1 MKNIIKKEARY
12 LANNYNTY
20 PLTITKG
27 RDIYLYDATG
37 KKYYDFMAG
46 YSAVNQGHCHPRIV
60 NSLINQSQKLT
71 LSSRAFGN
79 DKLAEYSE
87 YICNLLNYEKILPT
101 NTGVE
106 AGETAI
112 KLARSWGYNVK
123 NIDKYKAK
131 IIFAENNFWGRTI
144 TAASSSSDP
153 LAYENFGPFT
163 PGFIKVPYNNIEA
176 IADVLANDEDIC
188 AIMLEPIQGEAGIII
203 PDNDYL
209 KKVKQLCQMF
219 GVLLICDEV
228 QTGLGRMGSLL
239 ASKHYGVKPDILLL
253 GKALSGGMFP
263 VSAVLADDNVM
274 KCMYPNT
281 HGSTFG
287 GNPLASVVAME
298 SIKTIIEENM
308 IENSKNI
315 GRDFKNELDLIC
327 KNKNWAISD
336 RIKDVRGIGLLNA
349 IEFDSDKT
357 ANNFVNLLIKNGI
370 ITKVTKENTVR
381 LTPPLTLKYEDSWK
395 SLEIIENVL
404 NQF

>member
-1 MKNIIKKEARY
+1 MKKLIEKESRY
-12 LANNYNTY
+12 LASNYKTY

-27 RDIYLYDATG
+27 RDIFLYDATG

-60 NSLINQSQKLT
+60 KSLINQSQKLT
-71 LSSRAFGN
+71 LCSRAFGN

-106 AGETAI
+106 AGETAV

-153 LAYENFGPFT
+153 LAYKNFGPFT
-163 PGFIKVPYNNIEA
+163 PGFIKVPYNNVDA
-176 IADVLANDEDIC
+176 IADQLANDENIC

-203 PDNDYL
+203 PDEDYL

-219 GVLLICDEV
+219 DVLLICDEV

-239 ASKHYGVKPDILLL
+239 ASYHYKVKPDILLL

-263 VSAVLADDNVM
+263 VSAVLADNNVM
-274 KCMYPNT
+274 RCMYPNT

-308 IENSKNI
+308 IENSRI
-315 GRDFKNELDLIC
+315 TGAIFKNELELIC
-327 KNKNWAISD
+327 KSWPISKKHKI
-336 RIKDVRGIGLLNA
+336 RDVRGIGLMNA

-357 ANNFVNLLIKNGI
+357 ANKFVELLIKNRI
-370 ITKVTKENTVR
+370 LTKVTKENTVR
-381 LTPPLTLKYEDSWK
+381 LTPPLTLKSYDSYE
-395 SLEIIENVL
+395 SLEIIEKVL
-404 NQF
+404 KKL